1 MMTTW
6 LLGAASPFANWAEFE
21 SALDGPTSGA
31 IYTFADRPA
40 LNGIALV
47 VAALVFIYFLYS
59 TFHTKYNDEPH
70 TSPTSLG
77 AVILAG
83 MVSLASAVY
92 DGYAAKEVREAS
104 TRRSDTEAIAKG
116 QRQMPAFLAGLV
128 GLGAAAPSAQ
138 RKRSKRRRKVS
149 RDRYTRF

>member
-21 SALDGPTSGA
+21 GAMDGPTGGA

-47 VAALVFIYFLYS
+47 VGALVFIYFLYS

-70 TSPTSLG
+70 PSPTSLG

-104 TRRSDTEAIAKG
+104 TRRSQTESIANG
-116 QRQMPAFLAGLV
+116 QRQMPAFLVGLV
-128 GLGAAAPSAQ
+128 GLGAAPSAL

-149 RDRYTRF
+149 SDRYTRF